1 MSMSHDTLRSAARH
15 DAALLAA
22 AIEVHSILLD
32 LDGERELDAEERL
45 QMDASEATIRR
56 LLPEWLWASKKAKE
70 NVR

>member
-1 MSMSHDTLRSAARH
+1 MSHNSE
-15 DAALLAA
+15 LLAA

-32 LDGERELDAEERL
+32 AESERILDEEEQL

-56 LLPEWLWASKKAKE
+56 LLPEWLWASKAKE